1 MNTFPLFFKLETR
14 KVLIVGG
21 GDVALRKADLLSRAG
36 ACITVLAP
44 SIDHDIEALLSD
56 SKHQLIYENYNKSY
70 MSGARIIIA
79 ATDEET
85 LNHQI
90 HADATER
97 NIPVNVVDT
106 PHLCDFIFPAIV
118 DRNPI
123 VIGISSN
130 GKAPVLARLLRA
142 RLETL
147 IPQGYGKLA
156 KLAGEFRSEVKA
168 KIPTLTGRRQ
178 FWERAFE
185 GKVSELMFAGNED
198 QASALLKSDL
208 DTTAA
213 AIGNSSTASETA
225 PVTSVAKA
233 MLNNDASQANATEQH
248 LSTQSEQSA
257 QSAQTEMG
265 EVYIVGAGPGDPELL
280 TFKALRLMQ
289 QADIVYYDAL
299 VSPQV
304 LDLCRR
310 DADKVYVGKKRSNHA
325 VAQLGINELLVN
337 SAKTGR
343 RVVRLKGGDPFIF
356 GRGGEEIESLRAHGV
371 PYQVVPGI
379 TAANAAASY
388 AGIPLTHRDHS
399 QSVRFVT
406 GFLKAGAPNS
416 NFKSF
421 LNTDETL
428 VFYMGLH
435 SLPRL
440 TEGLIDAGRSAD
452 TPIAI
457 VSNASMPNQQVL
469 TGTLDNIVAQQAE
482 AQLPTPALLIM
493 GDVVSLQDDLAW
505 YNQKKLLDSQH
516 NNQRNGQ
523 HTHDT
528 ARKARNWL
536 RGGVANTDKAHADK
550 NHYNHKQP
558 TDARSTDQQAH
569 ALSMVAN
576 LAAADDDLQELV
588 VS

>member
-1 MNTFPLFFKLETR
+1 MT
-14 KVLIVGG
+14 
-21 GDVALRKADLLSRAG
+21 
-36 ACITVLAP
+36 
-44 SIDHDIEALLSD
+44 
-56 SKHQLIYENYNKSY
+56 
-70 MSGARIIIA
+70 GARVIIA
-79 ATDEET
+79 ATDDET

-90 HADATER
+90 HADATAL

-123 VIGISSN
+123 IIGISSN

-156 KLAGEFRSEVKA
+156 KLAGEFRSEVKR

-185 GKVSELMFAGNED
+185 GQVSQLMFAGNEREATAQLKAD
-198 QASALLKSDL
+198 LDSTVAALEDSANHSVDPDAHNPSNSPATTTSQHSQSHSTESLSASAPVATDKL
-208 DTTAA
+208 TTTQHNNINQAQAA
-213 AIGNSSTASETA
+213 
-225 PVTSVAKA
+225 V
-233 MLNNDASQANATEQH
+233 
-248 LSTQSEQSA
+248 
-257 QSAQTEMG
+257 G

-310 DADKVYVGKKRSNHA
+310 DADKVFVGKKRSNHA
-325 VAQLGINELLVN
+325 VAQLGINELLIN
-337 SAKTGR
+337 SAKQGR

-356 GRGGEEIESLRAHGV
+356 GRGGEEIESLRAHEV

-406 GFLKAGAPNS
+406 GFLKAGAPNEKFE
-416 NFKSF
+416 N
-421 LNTDETL
+421 LLDTNETV

-435 SLPRL
+435 SLARL
-440 TEGLIDAGRSAD
+440 TTGLINAGRSPE

-469 TGTLDNIVAQQAE
+469 TGTLESIVALQEQN
-482 AQLPTPALLIM
+482 QLPTPALLIM
-493 GDVVSLQDDLAW
+493 GDVVALHDDLAW
-505 YNQKKLLDSQH
+505 YNKH
-516 NNQRNGQ
+516 NKDAG
-523 HTHDT
+523 DT
-528 ARKARNWL
+528 ETNWL
-536 RGGVANTDKAHADK
+536 RAGTAITD
-550 NHYNHKQP
+550 Q
-558 TDARSTDQQAH
+558 DAKKPIDQQAH
-569 ALSMVAN
+569 ALSMIAN
-576 LAAADDDLQELV
+576 LAAQQ
-588 VS
+588 

>member
-1 MNTFPLFFKLETR
+1 MNTFPLFFKLEDR

-36 ACITVLAP
+36 ACITVLSP
-44 SIDHDIEALLSD
+44 SISAEIQALLSD
-56 SKHQLIYENYNKSY
+56 SKHQLIYDNYNKTY
-70 MSGARIIIA
+70 MTGARVIIA
-79 ATDEET
+79 ATDDEI
-85 LNHQI
+85 LNHQV
-90 HADATER
+90 HADASEL

-106 PHLCDFIFPAIV
+106 PPLCDFIFPAIV

-156 KLAGEFRSEVKA
+156 KLAGDFRTEVKS

-185 GKVSELMFAGNED
+185 GKVSELMFAGNES
-198 QASALLKSDL
+198 QAAAQLQADL
-208 DTTAA
+208 DETAA
-213 AIGNSSTASETA
+213 KIELDK
-225 PVTSVAKA
+225 TSRA
-233 MLNNDASQANATEQH
+233 D
-248 LSTQSEQSA
+248 TQPL
-257 QSAQTEMG
+257 QTESSSVSITATIDQPQHPAAAPEQTPVG

-310 DADKVYVGKKRSNHA
+310 DADKVFVGKKRSNHA

-337 SAKTGR
+337 SAKEGR

-406 GFLKAGAPNS
+406 GFLKAGTPNS

-421 LNTDETL
+421 LNTDETV

-435 SLPRL
+435 SLARL
-440 TEGLIDAGRSAD
+440 TEGLIEAGRSSD

-457 VSNASMPNQQVL
+457 ISNASMPNQQVL
-469 TGTLDNIVAQQAE
+469 TGTLETIVAQQVE

-493 GDVVSLQDDLAW
+493 GDVVALHHDLAW
-505 YNQKKLLDSQH
+505 YNLQNQQHSQ
-516 NNQRNGQ
+516 NVSN
-523 HTHDT
+523 TDD
-528 ARKARNWL
+528 NWL
-536 RGGVANTDKAHADK
+536 RGGTAATPKEGHADT
-550 NHYNHKQP
+550 N
-558 TDARSTDQQAH
+558 QQAH

-576 LAAADDDLQELV
+576 LAAADNGWEQLV
-588 VS
+588 ID

>member
-1 MNTFPLFFKLETR
+1 MNTFPLFFKLEGR

-21 GDVALRKADLLSRAG
+21 GEVALRKADLLSRAG
-36 ACITVLAP
+36 ACITILAP
-44 SIDHDIEALLSD
+44 DISHEIRELLSD
-56 SKHQLIYENYNKSY
+56 NKHELIEKNYHKSY
-70 MSGARIIIA
+70 MSGARVIIA
-79 ATDEET
+79 ATDDEA
-85 LNHQI
+85 LNHEI
-90 HADATER
+90 YADATEL

-106 PHLCDFIFPAIV
+106 PPLCDFIFPAII

-156 KLAGEFRSEVKA
+156 KLAGDFRSEVKS

-185 GKVSELMFAGNED
+185 GQVSQLMFAGNETEAAAQL
-198 QASALLKSDL
+198 QADL
-208 DTTAA
+208 DSTAA
-213 AIGNSSTASETA
+213 AIHDKAHAAENTTPTLSDESEKKSP
-225 PVTSVAKA
+225 PV
-233 MLNNDASQANATEQH
+233 
-248 LSTQSEQSA
+248 
-257 QSAQTEMG
+257 G

-310 DADKVYVGKKRSNHA
+310 DADKVFVGKKRSNHT

-337 SAKTGR
+337 SAKEGR

-406 GFLKAGAPNS
+406 GFLKAGTPNN
-416 NFKSF
+416 NFKNF
-421 LNTDETL
+421 LNTDETV

-435 SLPRL
+435 SLARL
-440 TEGLIDAGRSAD
+440 TEGLVDAGRSAD

-469 TGTLDNIVAQQAE
+469 TGTLASIVSQQE
-482 AQLPTPALLIM
+482 TAQLPTPALLIM
-493 GDVVSLQDDLAW
+493 GDVVSLHHDLAW
-505 YNQKKLLDSQH
+505 YNLQNQQH
-516 NNQRNGQ
+516 NQSS
-523 HTHDT
+523 DDI
-528 ARKARNWL
+528 AKNWL
-536 RGGVANTDKAHADK
+536 REGSRGEAV
-550 NHYNHKQP
+550 KQ
-558 TDARSTDQQAH
+558 SIDQQAH
-569 ALSMVAN
+569 ALSMIAN
-576 LAAADDDLQELV
+576 LATNSGDDLEHLIID
-588 VS
+588 

>member
-1 MNTFPLFFKLETR
+1 MNTFPLFFKLDNR

-36 ACITVLAP
+36 AAITIVAP
-44 SIDHDIEALLSD
+44 DICEELQALLQDDKHELIYEHYNKKYMAGARVIIAGTDIEAL
-56 SKHQLIYENYNKSY
+56 
-70 MSGARIIIA
+70 
-79 ATDEET
+79 
-85 LNHQI
+85 NHQV
-90 HADATER
+90 HADATEL

-106 PHLCDFIFPAIV
+106 PPLCDFIFPAIV

-156 KLAGEFRSEVKA
+156 KLAGDFRAEVKT

-185 GKVSELMFAGNED
+185 GQVSELMFAGNETEAAAQL
-198 QASALLKSDL
+198 QADL

-213 AIGNSSTASETA
+213 QIVKNNAAVINENSDISDQTASITA
-225 PVTSVAKA
+225 PVLGDSLLENSKEDVKP
-233 MLNNDASQANATEQH
+233 
-248 LSTQSEQSA
+248 TQPV
-257 QSAQTEMG
+257 G

-310 DADKVYVGKKRSNHA
+310 DADKVFVGKKRSNHA

-337 SAKTGR
+337 EAKKGR

-356 GRGGEEIESLRAHGV
+356 GRGGEEIESLRAHNI

-406 GFLKAGAPNS
+406 GFLKAGAPNN

-421 LNTDETL
+421 LNTDETV

-435 SLPRL
+435 SLARL
-440 TEGLIDAGRSAD
+440 TEGLIEAGRSSE

-469 TGTLDNIVAQQAE
+469 TGTLATIAE
-482 AQLPTPALLIM
+482 LQEKEQLLTPALLIM
-493 GDVVSLQDDLAW
+493 GDVVALHDDLAW
-505 YNQKKLLDSQH
+505 YNLH
-516 NNQRNGQ
+516 NKSVN
-523 HTHDT
+523 DT
-528 ARKARNWL
+528 ADNWL
-536 RGGVANTDKAHADK
+536 RGGTA
-550 NHYNHKQP
+550 
-558 TDARSTDQQAH
+558 STPRDQLTENSSSQQAH
-569 ALSMVAN
+569 ALSMIAN
-576 LAAADDDLQELV
+576 LAERQCDGDSLEQLV
-588 VS
+588 IG

>member
-1 MNTFPLFFKLETR
+1 MNTFPLFFKLEGR

-36 ACITVLAP
+36 ACITILAP
-44 SIDHDIEALLSD
+44 TIMAEIQALLSD
-56 SKHQLIYENYNKSY
+56 SKHQLIYENYHKTY
-70 MSGARIIIA
+70 MTGARVIIA
-79 ATDEET
+79 ATDDET

-90 HADATER
+90 HADATEI

-106 PHLCDFIFPAIV
+106 PPLCDFIFPAIV

-156 KLAGEFRSEVKA
+156 KLAGDFRTEVKS

-185 GKVSELMFAGNED
+185 GQVSGLMFAGNET
-198 QASALLKSDL
+198 QAAAQLKADL
-208 DTTAA
+208 DETAA
-213 AIGNSSTASETA
+213 KIDRTSNADTQIPQTAISVTDSKDQSQQHPEHSAAS
-225 PVTSVAKA
+225 
-233 MLNNDASQANATEQH
+233 
-248 LSTQSEQSA
+248 SEQ
-257 QSAQTEMG
+257 TPIG

-310 DADKVYVGKKRSNHA
+310 DADKVFVGKKRSNHA

-337 SAKTGR
+337 SAKEGR

-421 LNTDETL
+421 LNTDETV

-435 SLPRL
+435 SLARL
-440 TEGLIDAGRSAD
+440 TEGLIEAGRNAD

-457 VSNASMPNQQVL
+457 ISNASMPNQQVL
-469 TGTLDNIVAQQAE
+469 TGTLATIVAQQE
-482 AQLPTPALLIM
+482 QAQLPTPALLIM
-493 GDVVSLQDDLAW
+493 GDVVALHHDLAW
-505 YNQKKLLDSQH
+505 YNLQNQQH
-516 NNQRNGQ
+516 NQNVS
-523 HTHDT
+523 DT
-528 ARKARNWL
+528 ANNWL
-536 RGGVANTDKAHADK
+536 RGGTAATPKETSL
-550 NHYNHKQP
+550 Q
-558 TDARSTDQQAH
+558 QQAH

-576 LAAADDDLQELV
+576 LATQQEDGLEKLV
-588 VS
+588 ID

>member
-1 MNTFPLFFKLETR
+1 MADIMNTFPLFFKLDNR

-36 ACITVLAP
+36 ASITVVAP
-44 SIDHDIEALLSD
+44 DICEELQALLD
-56 SKHQLIYENYNKSY
+56 NYKHELIYENYNKSY
-70 MSGARIIIA
+70 MKGARIIIA
-79 ATDEET
+79 GTDNEA
-85 LNHQI
+85 LNHQV
-90 HADATER
+90 HADATAL

-106 PHLCDFIFPAIV
+106 PPLCDFIFPAIV

-156 KLAGEFRSEVKA
+156 KLAGEFRGEVKA

-185 GKVSELMFAGNED
+185 GQVSELMFAGNET
-198 QASALLKSDL
+198 QAAEQLQKDL
-208 DTTAA
+208 DNTAA
-213 AIGNSSTASETA
+213 QIANNTADKDAPTSSYSDTQEKNTASTTA
-225 PVTSVAKA
+225 PVLADESNTDHTADKSV
-233 MLNNDASQANATEQH
+233 TPV
-248 LSTQSEQSA
+248 
-257 QSAQTEMG
+257 G

-289 QADIVYYDAL
+289 QADIVFYDAL

-310 DADKVYVGKKRSNHA
+310 DADKVFVGKKRSNHA

-337 SAKTGR
+337 EAQKGR

-356 GRGGEEIESLRAHGV
+356 GRGGEEIESLRAHNI

-406 GFLKAGAPNS
+406 GFLKAGAPNN
-416 NFKSF
+416 NFSSF
-421 LNTDETL
+421 LNTDETV

-435 SLPRL
+435 SLARL
-440 TEGLIDAGRSAD
+440 TEGLIEAGRSSE

-469 TGTLDNIVAQQAE
+469 TGTLATITELQEQN
-482 AQLPTPALLIM
+482 QLPTPALLIM
-493 GDVVSLQDDLAW
+493 GDVVALHDDLAW
-505 YNQKKLLDSQH
+505 YNLH
-516 NNQRNGQ
+516 NKSLS
-523 HTHDT
+523 DT
-528 ARKARNWL
+528 ADNWL
-536 RGGVANTDKAHADK
+536 RGGTA
-550 NHYNHKQP
+550 
-558 TDARSTDQQAH
+558 STPKDQLTENPSSQQAH
-569 ALSMVAN
+569 ALSMIAT
-576 LAAADDDLQELV
+576 LAELQSDGDSLEQLIIG
-588 VS
+588 

>member
-1 MNTFPLFFKLETR
+1 MNTFPLFFKLEGR

-36 ACITVLAP
+36 ACIMILAP
-44 SIDHDIEALLSD
+44 SICAELQALLTNDSSD
-56 SKHQLIYENYNKSY
+56 NKHELIYENYNKTY
-70 MSGARIIIA
+70 MTGSRVIIA
-79 ATDEET
+79 ATDDEA

-90 HADATER
+90 HADATEL

-156 KLAGEFRSEVKA
+156 KLAGEFRHEVKA

-185 GKVSELMFAGNED
+185 GQVSELMFAGNET
-198 QASALLKSDL
+198 QAAAQLQADL
-208 DTTAA
+208 NHTAA
-213 AIGNSSTASETA
+213 QISKSAE
-225 PVTSVAKA
+225 
-233 MLNNDASQANATEQH
+233 
-248 LSTQSEQSA
+248 LSNVQTLSLQEKNEVIQSEKQPV
-257 QSAQTEMG
+257 G

-289 QADIVYYDAL
+289 QADIVFYDAL

-310 DADKVYVGKKRSNHA
+310 DADKVFVGKKRSNHA

-337 SAKTGR
+337 AAKEGR

-356 GRGGEEIESLRAHGV
+356 GRGGEEIESLRTHHI

-406 GFLKAGAPNS
+406 GFLKAGAPNG
-416 NFKSF
+416 NFKNF
-421 LNTDETL
+421 LNTDETV

-435 SLPRL
+435 SLARL
-440 TEGLIDAGRSAD
+440 TEGLIDAGRAAD

-457 VSNASMPNQQVL
+457 VSNASMTNQQVL
-469 TGTLDNIVAQQAE
+469 TGTIGTIVALQEQ

-493 GDVVSLQDDLAW
+493 GDVVALHHDLAW
-505 YNQKKLLDSQH
+505 YNVNHQQH
-516 NNQRNGQ
+516 NQNVS
-523 HTHDT
+523 DT
-528 ARKARNWL
+528 DENWL
-536 RGGVANTDKAHADK
+536 RGGSAATPKEDNLS
-550 NHYNHKQP
+550 
-558 TDARSTDQQAH
+558 RQQAH

-576 LAAADDDLQELV
+576 VAELKAADSFEQLV
-588 VS
+588 IG

>member
-1 MNTFPLFFKLETR
+1 MNTFPLFFKLEGR

-21 GDVALRKADLLSRAG
+21 GEVALRKADLLSRAG
-36 ACITVLAP
+36 ACITILAP
-44 SIDHDIEALLSD
+44 DISHEIQALLTD
-56 SKHQLIYENYNKSY
+56 DKHEFIYENYNKRY
-70 MSGARIIIA
+70 MSGARVIIA
-79 ATDEET
+79 ATDDET
-85 LNHQI
+85 LNHEI
-90 HADATER
+90 HADATEL

-106 PHLCDFIFPAIV
+106 PPLCDFIFPAII

-156 KLAGEFRSEVKA
+156 KLAGDFRSEVKS

-185 GKVSELMFAGNED
+185 GQVSQLMFAGNETEAAAQL
-198 QASALLKSDL
+198 QADL
-208 DTTAA
+208 DNTAA
-213 AIGNSSTASETA
+213 AIHDKAHPNAAGNTTPTLSDDSDKKAT
-225 PVTSVAKA
+225 PV
-233 MLNNDASQANATEQH
+233 
-248 LSTQSEQSA
+248 
-257 QSAQTEMG
+257 G

-310 DADKVYVGKKRSNHA
+310 DADKVFVGKKRSNHT

-337 SAKTGR
+337 SAKEGR

-416 NFKSF
+416 NFKNF
-421 LNTDETL
+421 LNTDETV

-435 SLPRL
+435 SLARL
-440 TEGLIDAGRSAD
+440 TEGLVDAGRSAD

-469 TGTLDNIVAQQAE
+469 TGTLATIVAKQEDAE
-482 AQLPTPALLIM
+482 LPTPALLIM
-493 GDVVSLQDDLAW
+493 GDVVSLHHDLAW
-505 YNQKKLLDSQH
+505 YNQQNQ
-516 NNQRNGQ
+516 NNAPS
-523 HTHDT
+523 DE
-528 ARKARNWL
+528 NWL
-536 RGGVANTDKAHADK
+536 REGTTGEAN
-550 NHYNHKQP
+550 KQP
-558 TDARSTDQQAH
+558 IDQQAH

-576 LAAADDDLQELV
+576 LAMQQEDGPEQLIID
-588 VS
+588 

>member
-1 MNTFPLFFKLETR
+1 MNTFPLFFKLEDR

-21 GDVALRKADLLSRAG
+21 GEVALRKADLLSRAG
-36 ACITVLAP
+36 ACITILAP
-44 SIDHDIEALLSD
+44 DISHELQALLTD
-56 SKHQLIYENYNKSY
+56 SKHEFIYENYNKTY
-70 MSGARIIIA
+70 MSGARVIIA
-79 ATDEET
+79 ATDDET

-90 HADATER
+90 HADATEL

-106 PHLCDFIFPAIV
+106 PHLCDFIFPAII

-185 GKVSELMFAGNED
+185 GQVSQLMFAGNETEATAQL
-198 QASALLKSDL
+198 QADL
-208 DTTAA
+208 DSTAA
-213 AIGNSSTASETA
+213 AISKKSDDVNAVKESDMITATLSDESEKSLPA
-225 PVTSVAKA
+225 V
-233 MLNNDASQANATEQH
+233 
-248 LSTQSEQSA
+248 
-257 QSAQTEMG
+257 G

-289 QADIVYYDAL
+289 QADVVFYDAL

-310 DADKVYVGKKRSNHA
+310 DADKVFVGKKRSNHT

-337 SAKTGR
+337 HAKQGR

-356 GRGGEEIESLRAHGV
+356 GRGGEEIESLRAHNV

-416 NFKSF
+416 NFENF
-421 LNTDETL
+421 LNTDETV

-435 SLPRL
+435 SLARL
-440 TEGLIDAGRSAD
+440 TEGLVDAGRSSK

-469 TGTLDNIVAQQAE
+469 TGTLATIVAKQEQ

-493 GDVVSLQDDLAW
+493 GDVVSLHHDLAW
-505 YNQKKLLDSQH
+505 YNLQNQQHSQ
-516 NNQRNGQ
+516 NS
-523 HTHDT
+523 DDI
-528 ARKARNWL
+528 AKNWL
-536 RGGVANTDKAHADK
+536 REGSRGEAV
-550 NHYNHKQP
+550 KQP
-558 TDARSTDQQAH
+558 IDQQAH

-576 LAAADDDLQELV
+576 LATQQGDGLEQLIVD
-588 VS
+588 

>member
-1 MNTFPLFFKLETR
+1 MNTFPLFFKLENR

-36 ACITVLAP
+36 AAITILAP
-44 SIDHDIEALLSD
+44 DISTEIQALLSD
-56 SKHQLIYENYNKSY
+56 DKHELIYKNYNKSY
-70 MSGARIIIA
+70 MTGARVIIA
-79 ATDEET
+79 ATDDET

-90 HADATER
+90 HADATAL

-123 VIGISSN
+123 IIGISSN

-156 KLAGEFRSEVKA
+156 KLAGEFRSEVKR

-185 GKVSELMFAGNED
+185 GQVSQLMFAGNEREATA
-198 QASALLKSDL
+198 QLKADL
-208 DTTAA
+208 DSTVAALEDSANHSADPDAHNPSNSPATTT
-213 AIGNSSTASETA
+213 SQHSQSHSTGSLSATA
-225 PVTSVAKA
+225 PV
-233 MLNNDASQANATEQH
+233 ATDE
-248 LSTQSEQSA
+248 LMATQSKPA
-257 QSAQTEMG
+257 RAAVG

-310 DADKVYVGKKRSNHA
+310 DADKVFVGKKRSNHA
-325 VAQLGINELLVN
+325 VAQLGINELLIN
-337 SAKTGR
+337 SAKQGR

-356 GRGGEEIESLRAHGV
+356 GRGGEEIESLRAHEV

-406 GFLKAGAPNS
+406 GFLKAGAPNEKFE
-416 NFKSF
+416 N
-421 LNTDETL
+421 LLDTNETV

-435 SLPRL
+435 SLARL
-440 TEGLIDAGRSAD
+440 TTGLINAGRSPE

-457 VSNASMPNQQVL
+457 ISNASMPNQQVL
-469 TGTLDNIVAQQAE
+469 TGTLESIVALQEQN
-482 AQLPTPALLIM
+482 QLPTPALLIM
-493 GDVVSLQDDLAW
+493 GDVVAMHDDLAW
-505 YNQKKLLDSQH
+505 YNKH
-516 NNQRNGQ
+516 NKDAG
-523 HTHDT
+523 DT
-528 ARKARNWL
+528 ETNWL
-536 RGGVANTDKAHADK
+536 RAGTAITD
-550 NHYNHKQP
+550 Q
-558 TDARSTDQQAH
+558 DAKKPIDQQAH
-569 ALSMVAN
+569 ALSMIAN
-576 LAAADDDLQELV
+576 LAAQQEEGLEQLV
-588 VS
+588 IG

>member
-1 MNTFPLFFKLETR
+1 MNTFPLFFKLEDR

-21 GDVALRKADLLSRAG
+21 GEVALRKADLLSRAG
-36 ACITVLAP
+36 ACITILAP
-44 SIDHDIEALLSD
+44 NISHELQALLTD
-56 SKHQLIYENYNKSY
+56 DKHQFIYENYNKAY
-70 MSGARIIIA
+70 MSGARVIIA
-79 ATDEET
+79 ATDDET

-90 HADATER
+90 HADATEL

-106 PHLCDFIFPAIV
+106 PHLCDFIFPAII

-185 GKVSELMFAGNED
+185 GQVSQLMFAGNETEAIA
-198 QASALLKSDL
+198 QLKADL
-208 DTTAA
+208 DSTAA
-213 AIGNSSTASETA
+213 AISKKSDDTDSVKESDAIKPATSDESEKSLPA
-225 PVTSVAKA
+225 V
-233 MLNNDASQANATEQH
+233 
-248 LSTQSEQSA
+248 
-257 QSAQTEMG
+257 G

-289 QADIVYYDAL
+289 QADVVFYDAL

-310 DADKVYVGKKRSNHA
+310 DADKVFVGKKRSNHT

-337 SAKTGR
+337 HAKQGR

-356 GRGGEEIESLRAHGV
+356 GRGGEEIESLRAQNV

-421 LNTDETL
+421 LNTDETV

-435 SLPRL
+435 SLARL
-440 TEGLIDAGRSAD
+440 TEGLVDAGRSSE

-469 TGTLDNIVAQQAE
+469 TGTLATIVAKQEQ

-493 GDVVSLQDDLAW
+493 GDVVSLHHDLAW
-505 YNQKKLLDSQH
+505 YNLQNQQHSQ
-516 NNQRNGQ
+516 NS
-523 HTHDT
+523 DDI
-528 ARKARNWL
+528 AKNWL
-536 RGGVANTDKAHADK
+536 REGSRGEAV
-550 NHYNHKQP
+550 KQP
-558 TDARSTDQQAH
+558 IDQQAH
-569 ALSMVAN
+569 ALAMVAN
-576 LAAADDDLQELV
+576 LATQQGDGLEQLIID
-588 VS
+588 

>member
-1 MNTFPLFFKLETR
+1 MNTFPLFFKLENR

-36 ACITVLAP
+36 AAITILAP
-44 SIDHDIEALLSD
+44 DISTEIQALLSD
-56 SKHQLIYENYNKSY
+56 DKHELIYKNYNKSY
-70 MSGARIIIA
+70 MTGARVIIA
-79 ATDEET
+79 ATDDET

-90 HADATER
+90 HADATAL

-123 VIGISSN
+123 IIGISSN

-156 KLAGEFRSEVKA
+156 KLAGEFRSEVKR

-185 GKVSELMFAGNED
+185 GQVSQLMFAGNEREATAQLKAD
-198 QASALLKSDL
+198 LESTVAALEDSANHSPA
-208 DTTAA
+208 TTT
-213 AIGNSSTASETA
+213 SQHSQSHSTESLSANA
-225 PVTSVAKA
+225 PVATDK
-233 MLNNDASQANATEQH
+233 LTTTQHNNINQAQA
-248 LSTQSEQSA
+248 A
-257 QSAQTEMG
+257 VG

-310 DADKVYVGKKRSNHA
+310 DADKVFVGKKRSNHA
-325 VAQLGINELLVN
+325 VAQLGINELLIN
-337 SAKTGR
+337 SAKQGR

-356 GRGGEEIESLRAHGV
+356 GRGGEEIESLRAHEV

-406 GFLKAGAPNS
+406 GFLKAGAPNEKFE
-416 NFKSF
+416 N
-421 LNTDETL
+421 LLDTNETV

-435 SLPRL
+435 SLARL
-440 TEGLIDAGRSAD
+440 TTGLINAGRSPE

-469 TGTLDNIVAQQAE
+469 TGTLESIVALQEQN
-482 AQLPTPALLIM
+482 QLPTPALLIM
-493 GDVVSLQDDLAW
+493 GDVVALHDDLAW
-505 YNQKKLLDSQH
+505 YNKH
-516 NNQRNGQ
+516 NK
-523 HTHDT
+523 DT
-528 ARKARNWL
+528 GDTETNWL
-536 RGGVANTDKAHADK
+536 RAGTAITD
-550 NHYNHKQP
+550 Q
-558 TDARSTDQQAH
+558 DAKKPIDQQAH
-569 ALSMVAN
+569 ALSMIAN
-576 LAAADDDLQELV
+576 LAAQQ
-588 VS
+588 

>member
-1 MNTFPLFFKLETR
+1 MNTFPLFFKLEDR

-36 ACITVLAP
+36 AAITILAP
-44 SIDHDIEALLSD
+44 SISTEIQTLLSHTKYKA
-56 SKHQLIYENYNKSY
+56 KHELIYENYNKAY
-70 MSGARIIIA
+70 MTGARVIIA
-79 ATDEET
+79 ATDDET

-90 HADATER
+90 HADASEL

-156 KLAGEFRSEVKA
+156 KLAGDFRTEVKT

-185 GKVSELMFAGNED
+185 GEVSQLMFAGNENEAAAQL
-198 QASALLKSDL
+198 QADL
-208 DTTAA
+208 DKTAA
-213 AIGNSSTASETA
+213 VIASSGKNALDNAFLESQ
-225 PVTSVAKA
+225 SVK
-233 MLNNDASQANATEQH
+233 NV
-248 LSTQSEQSA
+248 
-257 QSAQTEMG
+257 MG

-310 DADKVYVGKKRSNHA
+310 DADKVFVGKKRSNHA

-337 SAKTGR
+337 SAKEGR

-421 LNTDETL
+421 LNTDETV

-440 TEGLIDAGRSAD
+440 TEGLTEAGRSSD

-469 TGTLDNIVAQQAE
+469 TGTLADIVELQEQ

-493 GDVVSLQDDLAW
+493 GDVVSLHHDLAW
-505 YNQKKLLDSQH
+505 YNLQNQQ
-516 NNQRNGQ
+516 NNQ
-523 HTHDT
+523 DT
-528 ARKARNWL
+528 DGNWL
-536 RGGVANTDKAHADK
+536 REGSATMDKDS
-550 NHYNHKQP
+550 KQP
-558 TDARSTDQQAH
+558 IDQQAH

-576 LAAADDDLQELV
+576 LATADDVEQLV
-588 VS
+588 IG

>member
-1 MNTFPLFFKLETR
+1 MNTFPLFFKLEHQ

-36 ACITVLAP
+36 AAMTILAP
-44 SIDHDIEALLSD
+44 RICAELQALLSD
-56 SKHQLIYENYNKSY
+56 GNICNDNSRNDSTDNKHQLIFENYDKSY
-70 MSGARIIIA
+70 LTGSRVIIA
-79 ATDEET
+79 ATDDET

-90 HADATER
+90 HADATEL

-118 DRNPI
+118 DRSPI
-123 VIGISSN
+123 VIGVSSN
-130 GKAPVLARLLRA
+130 GQAPVLARLLRA

-156 KLAGEFRSEVKA
+156 KLAGDFRHEVKA

-185 GKVSELMFAGNED
+185 GQVSELMFAGNET
-198 QASALLKSDL
+198 QAATQLQADL
-208 DTTAA
+208 DATAA
-213 AIGNSSTASETA
+213 QIYKHDTLSDEQPVSLLENHTHEAIQSETQ
-225 PVTSVAKA
+225 PV
-233 MLNNDASQANATEQH
+233 
-248 LSTQSEQSA
+248 
-257 QSAQTEMG
+257 G

-289 QADIVYYDAL
+289 QADIVFYDAL

-337 SAKTGR
+337 EAKKGR

-356 GRGGEEIESLRAHGV
+356 GRGGEEIESLRAHNI

-406 GFLKAGAPNS
+406 GFLKAGAPNN

-421 LNTDETL
+421 LNTDETV

-435 SLPRL
+435 SLARL
-440 TEGLIDAGRSAD
+440 TEGLIEAGRASN

-469 TGTLDNIVAQQAE
+469 TGTLATITELQE
-482 AQLPTPALLIM
+482 KEHLPTPALLIM
-493 GDVVSLQDDLAW
+493 GDVVALHHDLAW
-505 YNQKKLLDSQH
+505 YNQQA
-516 NNQRNGQ
+516 QEMP
-523 HTHDT
+523 DT
-528 ARKARNWL
+528 SENWL
-536 RGGVANTDKAHADK
+536 RGGTAATPKDN
-550 NHYNHKQP
+550 
-558 TDARSTDQQAH
+558 RIGQQAH

-576 LAAADDDLQELV
+576 LSDSVGQEYGLEQLV
-588 VS
+588 IS

>member
-1 MNTFPLFFKLETR
+1 MADIMNTFPLFFKLDNR

-36 ACITVLAP
+36 ASITVVAP
-44 SIDHDIEALLSD
+44 DICVELQALLD
-56 SKHQLIYENYNKSY
+56 NDKHELIYENYNKSY
-70 MSGARIIIA
+70 MAGARIIIA
-79 ATDEET
+79 GTDDEA
-85 LNHQI
+85 LNHQV
-90 HADATER
+90 HADAIEL

-106 PHLCDFIFPAIV
+106 PPLCDFIFPAIV

-156 KLAGEFRSEVKA
+156 KLAGEFRGEVKA

-185 GKVSELMFAGNED
+185 GQVSELMFAGNETQAAEQLQKD
-198 QASALLKSDL
+198 LDNTAAQIANNITHKDALTHQHSNAQEASA
-208 DTTAA
+208 
-213 AIGNSSTASETA
+213 TASVLADDAIINNTIDHNSISQTVT
-225 PVTSVAKA
+225 PV
-233 MLNNDASQANATEQH
+233 
-248 LSTQSEQSA
+248 
-257 QSAQTEMG
+257 G

-289 QADIVYYDAL
+289 QADIVFYDAL

-310 DADKVYVGKKRSNHA
+310 DADKVFVGKKRSNHA

-337 SAKTGR
+337 AAKEGR

-356 GRGGEEIESLRAHGV
+356 GRGGEEIESLRAHDI

-406 GFLKAGAPNS
+406 GFLKAGAPNN
-416 NFKSF
+416 NFSSF
-421 LNTDETL
+421 LNTDETV

-435 SLPRL
+435 SLARL
-440 TEGLIDAGRSAD
+440 TEGLVEAGRSSD

-469 TGTLDNIVAQQAE
+469 TGTLATITKLQEQN
-482 AQLPTPALLIM
+482 QLPTPALLIM
-493 GDVVSLQDDLAW
+493 GDVVALHNDLAW
-505 YNQKKLLDSQH
+505 YNLH
-516 NNQRNGQ
+516 NKAVNN
-523 HTHDT
+523 T
-528 ARKARNWL
+528 ADNWL
-536 RGGVANTDKAHADK
+536 RGGTA
-550 NHYNHKQP
+550 
-558 TDARSTDQQAH
+558 STPKDQLIENPSSQQAH
-569 ALSMVAN
+569 ALSMIAN
-576 LAAADDDLQELV
+576 LAEQQSDSLEQLV
-588 VS
+588 IS

>member
-1 MNTFPLFFKLETR
+1 MNTFPLFFKLEDR

-36 ACITVLAP
+36 TCITVLAP
-44 SIDHDIEALLSD
+44 SISTEIQTLLSD
-56 SKHQLIYENYNKSY
+56 SKHELIYENYNKAY
-70 MSGARIIIA
+70 MTGARVIIA
-79 ATDEET
+79 ATDDET

-90 HADATER
+90 HADASEL

-118 DRNPI
+118 ERNPI

-156 KLAGEFRSEVKA
+156 KLAGEFRGEVKA

-178 FWERAFE
+178 FWEKAFE
-185 GKVSELMFAGNED
+185 GQVSQLMFAGNED
-198 QASALLKSDL
+198 EAAAQLQADL
-208 DTTAA
+208 DNTAA
-213 AIGNSSTASETA
+213 AISEKNVADDIST
-225 PVTSVAKA
+225 TSQT
-233 MLNNDASQANATEQH
+233 MQNAI
-248 LSTQSEQSA
+248 
-257 QSAQTEMG
+257 G

-310 DADKVYVGKKRSNHA
+310 DADKVFVGKKRSNHA

-337 SAKTGR
+337 SAKEGR

-421 LNTDETL
+421 LNTDETV

-440 TEGLIDAGRSAD
+440 TTGLIDAGRSSD

-469 TGTLDNIVAQQAE
+469 TGTLADIVELQEQN
-482 AQLPTPALLIM
+482 QLPTPALLIM
-493 GDVVSLQDDLAW
+493 GDVVALHHDLAW
-505 YNQKKLLDSQH
+505 YNLQNQQH
-516 NNQRNGQ
+516 NQNVS
-523 HTHDT
+523 DT
-528 ARKARNWL
+528 DDNWL
-536 RGGVANTDKAHADK
+536 RGGTAATPNREIT
-550 NHYNHKQP
+550 
-558 TDARSTDQQAH
+558 SQQAH

-576 LAAADDDLQELV
+576 LATADDGLEQLV
-588 VS
+588 IG

>member
-1 MNTFPLFFKLETR
+1 MNTFPLFFKLDNR

-36 ACITVLAP
+36 AAITIVAP
-44 SIDHDIEALLSD
+44 DICKELQALLHDDKHTLIFDNYHKKYMTGARVIIAGTDIEAL
-56 SKHQLIYENYNKSY
+56 
-70 MSGARIIIA
+70 
-79 ATDEET
+79 
-85 LNHQI
+85 NHQV
-90 HADATER
+90 HADATEL

-156 KLAGEFRSEVKA
+156 KLAGEFRSEVKS

-185 GKVSELMFAGNED
+185 GQVSQLIFAGNER
-198 QASALLKSDL
+198 QATAQLQADL
-208 DTTAA
+208 DSTVAALKNSVNHTIDPNAYSPATTT
-213 AIGNSSTASETA
+213 SQHSQSHSTESLSATA
-225 PVTSVAKA
+225 PV
-233 MLNNDASQANATEQH
+233 ATDE
-248 LSTQSEQSA
+248 LTVTQSKPA
-257 QSAQTEMG
+257 RAAVG

-289 QADIVYYDAL
+289 QADIVFYDAL

-310 DADKVYVGKKRSNHA
+310 DADKVFVGKKRSNHA

-337 SAKTGR
+337 SAKEGR

-356 GRGGEEIESLRAHGV
+356 GRGGEEIESLRAHDI

-406 GFLKAGAPNS
+406 GFLKAGAPNEKFE
-416 NFKSF
+416 N
-421 LNTDETL
+421 LLDTNETV

-435 SLPRL
+435 SLARL
-440 TEGLIDAGRSAD
+440 TTGLINAGRSSE

-469 TGTLDNIVAQQAE
+469 TGTLESIVKLQKQN
-482 AQLPTPALLIM
+482 QLPTPALLIM
-493 GDVVSLQDDLAW
+493 GDVVALHDDLAW
-505 YNQKKLLDSQH
+505 YNKH
-516 NNQRNGQ
+516 NK
-523 HTHDT
+523 DT
-528 ARKARNWL
+528 SDTEANWL
-536 RGGVANTDKAHADK
+536 RAGTAVTD
-550 NHYNHKQP
+550 Q
-558 TDARSTDQQAH
+558 DAKKPIDQQAH

-576 LAAADDDLQELV
+576 LAAQQKEDLEQLV
-588 VS
+588 IG

>member
-1 MNTFPLFFKLETR
+1 MNTFPLFFKLDNR

-36 ACITVLAP
+36 AAITIVAP
-44 SIDHDIEALLSD
+44 DICEELQALLQD
-56 SKHQLIYENYNKSY
+56 EKHELIYENYNKKY
-70 MSGARIIIA
+70 MQGARVIIA
-79 ATDEET
+79 GTDDEA
-85 LNHQI
+85 LNHQV
-90 HADATER
+90 HADATEL

-106 PHLCDFIFPAIV
+106 PPLCDFIFPAIV

-156 KLAGEFRSEVKA
+156 KLAGDFRAEVKT

-185 GKVSELMFAGNED
+185 GQVSELMFAGNETEAAAQL
-198 QASALLKSDL
+198 QADL

-213 AIGNSSTASETA
+213 QIVKNNAAVINENSDISDQTASITA
-225 PVTSVAKA
+225 PV
-233 MLNNDASQANATEQH
+233 L
-248 LSTQSEQSA
+248 
-257 QSAQTEMG
+257 G

-310 DADKVYVGKKRSNHA
+310 DADKVFVGKKRSNHA

-337 SAKTGR
+337 EAKKGR

-356 GRGGEEIESLRAHGV
+356 GRGGEEIESLRAHNI

-406 GFLKAGAPNS
+406 GFLKAGAPNN

-421 LNTDETL
+421 LNTDETV

-435 SLPRL
+435 SLARL
-440 TEGLIDAGRSAD
+440 TEGLIEAGRSSE

-469 TGTLDNIVAQQAE
+469 TGTLATITKLQEQN
-482 AQLPTPALLIM
+482 QLPTPALLIM
-493 GDVVSLQDDLAW
+493 GEVVALHDDLAW
-505 YNQKKLLDSQH
+505 YNLH
-516 NNQRNGQ
+516 NKQ
-523 HTHDT
+523 HDT
-528 ARKARNWL
+528 ADNWL
-536 RGGVANTDKAHADK
+536 RGGTA
-550 NHYNHKQP
+550 
-558 TDARSTDQQAH
+558 STPKDQLTENSSSQQAH
-569 ALSMVAN
+569 ALSMIAN
-576 LAAADDDLQELV
+576 LAELKEND
-588 VS
+588 SLEQLIIG

>member
-1 MNTFPLFFKLETR
+1 MNTFPLFFKLDNR

-36 ACITVLAP
+36 AAITIVAP
-44 SIDHDIEALLSD
+44 DICEELQALLQDDKHELIYEHYNKKYMQGARVIIAGTDIEAL
-56 SKHQLIYENYNKSY
+56 
-70 MSGARIIIA
+70 
-79 ATDEET
+79 
-85 LNHQI
+85 NHQV
-90 HADATER
+90 HADATEL

-106 PHLCDFIFPAIV
+106 PPLCDFIFPAIV

-156 KLAGEFRSEVKA
+156 KLAGDFRAEVKT

-185 GKVSELMFAGNED
+185 GQVSELMFAGNETEAAAQL
-198 QASALLKSDL
+198 QADL

-213 AIGNSSTASETA
+213 QIVKNNAAVINEDADISDQTASITA
-225 PVTSVAKA
+225 PVLGDSLLENSKEDVKP
-233 MLNNDASQANATEQH
+233 
-248 LSTQSEQSA
+248 TQPV
-257 QSAQTEMG
+257 G

-310 DADKVYVGKKRSNHA
+310 DADKVFVGKKRSNHA

-337 SAKTGR
+337 EAKKGR

-356 GRGGEEIESLRAHGV
+356 GRGGEEIESLRAHNI

-406 GFLKAGAPNS
+406 GFLKAGAPNN

-421 LNTDETL
+421 LNTDETV

-435 SLPRL
+435 SLARL
-440 TEGLIDAGRSAD
+440 TEGLIEAGRSSE

-469 TGTLDNIVAQQAE
+469 TGTLATIAE
-482 AQLPTPALLIM
+482 LQEKEQLPTPALLIM
-493 GDVVSLQDDLAW
+493 GDVVALHDDLAW
-505 YNQKKLLDSQH
+505 YNLH
-516 NNQRNGQ
+516 NKSVN
-523 HTHDT
+523 DT
-528 ARKARNWL
+528 ADNWL
-536 RGGVANTDKAHADK
+536 RGGTA
-550 NHYNHKQP
+550 
-558 TDARSTDQQAH
+558 STPKDQLTENSSSQQAH
-569 ALSMVAN
+569 ALSMIAN
-576 LAAADDDLQELV
+576 LAERQCDGDSLEQLV
-588 VS
+588 IG

>member
-1 MNTFPLFFKLETR
+1 MADIMNTFPLFFKLDNR

-36 ACITVLAP
+36 ANITVVAP
-44 SIDHDIEALLSD
+44 DICAELQALLD
-56 SKHQLIYENYNKSY
+56 NDKHELIYENYNKSY
-70 MSGARIIIA
+70 MKGARIIIA
-79 ATDEET
+79 GTDDEA
-85 LNHQI
+85 LNHQVY
-90 HADATER
+90 ADATAI
-97 NIPVNVVDT
+97 NIPVNDDDT
-106 PHLCDFIFPAIV
+106 PPLSDFIFPAIV

-156 KLAGEFRSEVKA
+156 KLAGEFRGEVKA

-185 GKVSELMFAGNED
+185 GQVSELMFAGNET
-198 QASALLKSDL
+198 QAAEQLQKDL
-208 DTTAA
+208 DNTAA
-213 AIGNSSTASETA
+213 QIANNTANKDAPTHQHANAQEASLTA
-225 PVTSVAKA
+225 PVLADESNTNHTADKLV
-233 MLNNDASQANATEQH
+233 TPV
-248 LSTQSEQSA
+248 
-257 QSAQTEMG
+257 G

-289 QADIVYYDAL
+289 QADIVFYDAL

-310 DADKVYVGKKRSNHA
+310 DADKVFVGKKRSNHA

-337 SAKTGR
+337 EAKKGR

-356 GRGGEEIESLRAHGV
+356 GRGGEEIESLRAHNI

-406 GFLKAGAPNS
+406 GFLKAGAPNN
-416 NFKSF
+416 NFSSF
-421 LNTDETL
+421 LNTDETV

-435 SLPRL
+435 SLARL
-440 TEGLIDAGRSAD
+440 TEGLIEAGRSSN

-469 TGTLDNIVAQQAE
+469 TGTLATITKLQEQN
-482 AQLPTPALLIM
+482 QLPTPALLIM
-493 GDVVSLQDDLAW
+493 GDVVALHDDLAW
-505 YNQKKLLDSQH
+505 YNLHTKQH
-516 NNQRNGQ
+516 DQN
-523 HTHDT
+523 DT
-528 ARKARNWL
+528 ASNWL
-536 RGGVANTDKAHADK
+536 REGTAATPKDDWVATNAT
-550 NHYNHKQP
+550 
-558 TDARSTDQQAH
+558 RQQAH

-576 LAAADDDLQELV
+576 LAEQKESDRLEKLV
-588 VS
+588 I

>member
-1 MNTFPLFFKLETR
+1 MNTFPLFFKLDNR

-21 GDVALRKADLLSRAG
+21 GDVALRKADLLIRAG
-36 ACITVLAP
+36 ARITVVAP
-44 SIDHDIEALLSD
+44 EICDELQALLTHTETID
-56 SKHQLIYENYNKSY
+56 EHPKHELIFAKYDKCY
-70 MSGARIIIA
+70 MAGARIIIA
-79 ATDEET
+79 GTDDES
-85 LNHQI
+85 LNHQV
-90 HADATER
+90 HADATEL

-106 PHLCDFIFPAIV
+106 PPLCDFIFPAIV

-156 KLAGEFRSEVKA
+156 TLAGDFRGQVKS

-185 GKVSELMFAGNED
+185 GKVSQLMFAGNEIEATE
-198 QASALLKSDL
+198 QLQKDL
-208 DTTAA
+208 DETAA
-213 AIGNSSTASETA
+213 KIAHQDASGSQNSEDLIALTSTTVESATTIN
-225 PVTSVAKA
+225 PT
-233 MLNNDASQANATEQH
+233 NNDANH
-248 LSTQSEQSA
+248 PV
-257 QSAQTEMG
+257 G

-289 QADIVYYDAL
+289 QADIVFYDAL
-299 VSPQV
+299 VSSQV

-310 DADKVYVGKKRSNHA
+310 DADRVYVGKKRSNHA
-325 VAQLGINELLVN
+325 VAQLGINELLIN
-337 SAKTGR
+337 EAKKGR

-356 GRGGEEIESLRAHGV
+356 GRGGEEIESLRAHNI

-406 GFLKAGAPNS
+406 GFLKAGAPNEK
-416 NFKSF
+416 FET
-421 LNTDETL
+421 LLDTDETV

-440 TEGLIDAGRSAD
+440 TEGLIEAGRSSD

-457 VSNASMPNQQVL
+457 ISNASMPNQQVL
-469 TGTLDNIVAQQAE
+469 TGTLATIVELQE
-482 AQLPTPALLIM
+482 KNQLPTPALLIM
-493 GDVVSLQDDLAW
+493 GDVVSLHHDLAW
-505 YNQKKLLDSQH
+505 YNLQSQQP
-516 NNQRNGQ
+516 NSTGSS
-523 HTHDT
+523 
-528 ARKARNWL
+528 ANWL
-536 RGGVANTDKAHADK
+536 RGGTASTPKDPLVNANHPA
-550 NHYNHKQP
+550 Q
-558 TDARSTDQQAH
+558 QQAH
-569 ALSMVAN
+569 ALSMIATLDDSKQDS
-576 LAAADDDLQELV
+576 LAQLV
-588 VS
+588 ID

>member
-1 MNTFPLFFKLETR
+1 MNTFPLFFKLEDR

-36 ACITVLAP
+36 ACITILAP
-44 SIDHDIEALLSD
+44 NISTDIQALLSD
-56 SKHQLIYENYNKSY
+56 SKHELVYENYNKSH
-70 MSGARIIIA
+70 MTDARVIIA
-79 ATDEET
+79 ATDDET

-90 HADATER
+90 HADATEL

-156 KLAGEFRSEVKA
+156 KLAGEFRAEVKT

-185 GKVSELMFAGNED
+185 GQVSQLMFAGNEA
-198 QASALLKSDL
+198 QATAQLKADL
-208 DTTAA
+208 ESTAA
-213 AIGNSSTASETA
+213 ALKDNANNTVNLDAYSPATTTSQHADGHSTETLSATA
-225 PVTSVAKA
+225 PITADE
-233 MLNNDASQANATEQH
+233 LTATH
-248 LSTQSEQSA
+248 TKSA
-257 QSAQTEMG
+257 QAAVG

-310 DADKVYVGKKRSNHA
+310 DADKVFVGKKRSNHA

-337 SAKTGR
+337 SAKEGR

-406 GFLKAGAPNS
+406 GFLKAGAPNEKFE
-416 NFKSF
+416 N
-421 LNTDETL
+421 LLDTNETV

-435 SLPRL
+435 SLARL
-440 TEGLIDAGRSAD
+440 TTGLIDAGRSSE

-457 VSNASMPNQQVL
+457 VSNASMANQQVL
-469 TGTLDNIVAQQAE
+469 TGTLANIVELQEQ

-493 GDVVSLQDDLAW
+493 GDVVALHDDLAW
-505 YNQKKLLDSQH
+505 YNRQNQQH
-516 NNQRNGQ
+516 DQN
-523 HTHDT
+523 TDDT
-528 ARKARNWL
+528 EANWL
-536 RGGVANTDKAHADK
+536 REGATKSKDI
-550 NHYNHKQP
+550 KQ
-558 TDARSTDQQAH
+558 STSQQAH

-576 LAAADDDLQELV
+576 LAADADGIEKLEIG
-588 VS
+588 

>member
-1 MNTFPLFFKLETR
+1 MNTFPLFFKLDGR

-21 GDVALRKADLLSRAG
+21 GEVALRKADLLSRAG
-36 ACITVLAP
+36 ACITIVSP
-44 SIDHDIEALLSD
+44 DISHEIQALLAD
-56 SKHQLIYENYNKSY
+56 SKHELIYENYHKTY
-70 MSGARIIIA
+70 MLGARVIIA
-79 ATDEET
+79 ATDDET
-85 LNHQI
+85 LNHEI
-90 HADATER
+90 HSDATAL

-106 PHLCDFIFPAIV
+106 PPLCDFIFPAII

-156 KLAGEFRSEVKA
+156 KLAGDFRSEVKS

-185 GKVSELMFAGNED
+185 GQVSQLMFAGNETEAAAQL
-198 QASALLKSDL
+198 QADL
-208 DTTAA
+208 DSTAA
-213 AIGNSSTASETA
+213 ALHTADNTGTAIEATKAAENTAISSDESEKGLP
-225 PVTSVAKA
+225 PV
-233 MLNNDASQANATEQH
+233 
-248 LSTQSEQSA
+248 
-257 QSAQTEMG
+257 G

-310 DADKVYVGKKRSNHA
+310 DADKVFVGKKRSNHT

-337 SAKTGR
+337 SAKEGR

-406 GFLKAGAPNS
+406 GFLKAGTPNS
-416 NFKSF
+416 NFKNF
-421 LNTDETL
+421 LNTDETV

-435 SLPRL
+435 SLARL
-440 TEGLIDAGRSAD
+440 TEGLMDAGRSAD

-469 TGTLDNIVAQQAE
+469 TGTLASIVSQQEA

-493 GDVVSLQDDLAW
+493 GDVVALHDNLAW
-505 YNQKKLLDSQH
+505 YNLQNQPHDQLTDS
-516 NNQRNGQ
+516 NS
-523 HTHDT
+523 
-528 ARKARNWL
+528 NWL
-536 RGGVANTDKAHADK
+536 RGGNATTPKTAAVG
-550 NHYNHKQP
+550 
-558 TDARSTDQQAH
+558 QQAH
-569 ALSMVAN
+569 ALSMVTSLDQTNHDASSR
-576 LAAADDDLQELV
+576 Q
-588 VS
+588 

>member
-1 MNTFPLFFKLETR
+1 MNTFPLFFKLEDR

-21 GDVALRKADLLSRAG
+21 GEVALRKADLLSRAG
-36 ACITVLAP
+36 ACITILAP
-44 SIDHDIEALLSD
+44 DISHELQALLTD
-56 SKHQLIYENYNKSY
+56 SKHEFIYENYNKTY
-70 MSGARIIIA
+70 MSGARVIIA
-79 ATDEET
+79 ATDDET

-90 HADATER
+90 HADATEL

-106 PHLCDFIFPAIV
+106 PHLCDFIFPAII

-185 GKVSELMFAGNED
+185 GQVSQLMFAGNETEATA
-198 QASALLKSDL
+198 QLKADL
-208 DTTAA
+208 DSTAA
-213 AIGNSSTASETA
+213 AISKKSDDANSVRESDAIKNVASNE
-225 PVTSVAKA
+225 
-233 MLNNDASQANATEQH
+233 
-248 LSTQSEQSA
+248 SEKNLPA
-257 QSAQTEMG
+257 IG

-289 QADIVYYDAL
+289 QADVVFYDAL

-310 DADKVYVGKKRSNHA
+310 DADKVFVGKKRSNHT

-337 SAKTGR
+337 HAKQGR

-356 GRGGEEIESLRAHGV
+356 GRGGEEIESLRAHNV

-421 LNTDETL
+421 LNTDETV

-435 SLPRL
+435 SLARL
-440 TEGLIDAGRSAD
+440 TEGLVDAGRSSE

-469 TGTLDNIVAQQAE
+469 TGTLATIVAKQEQ

-493 GDVVSLQDDLAW
+493 GDVVSLHHDLAW
-505 YNQKKLLDSQH
+505 YNLQNQQHSQ
-516 NNQRNGQ
+516 NS
-523 HTHDT
+523 DDI
-528 ARKARNWL
+528 AKNWL
-536 RGGVANTDKAHADK
+536 REGSRGKAV
-550 NHYNHKQP
+550 KQP
-558 TDARSTDQQAH
+558 IDQQAH

-576 LAAADDDLQELV
+576 LATQQGDGLEQLIVD
-588 VS
+588 

>member
-1 MNTFPLFFKLETR
+1 MNTFPLFFKLDNR

-36 ACITVLAP
+36 AAITIVAP
-44 SIDHDIEALLSD
+44 SICDELHALLSNE
-56 SKHQLIYENYNKSY
+56 KHTLIYENYNKKY
-70 MSGARIIIA
+70 MQGARVIIA
-79 ATDEET
+79 GTDDEA

-90 HADATER
+90 HADATAL

-156 KLAGEFRSEVKA
+156 KLAGEFRSEVKN

-185 GKVSELMFAGNED
+185 GKVSELIFAGNETEATA
-198 QASALLKSDL
+198 QLQKDL
-208 DTTAA
+208 A
-213 AIGNSSTASETA
+213 ETA
-225 PVTSVAKA
+225 KKIANQHSDDTEVATNSAANLDNQDTDSDISNKGKNPV
-233 MLNNDASQANATEQH
+233 
-248 LSTQSEQSA
+248 
-257 QSAQTEMG
+257 G

-289 QADIVYYDAL
+289 QADIVFYDAL

-325 VAQLGINELLVN
+325 VAQLGINELLIN
-337 SAKTGR
+337 EAKKGR

-406 GFLKAGAPNS
+406 GFLKAGVPNEKFE
-416 NFKSF
+416 N
-421 LNTDETL
+421 LLDTNETV

-435 SLPRL
+435 SLERL
-440 TEGLIDAGRSAD
+440 TEGLVEAGRSSE

-469 TGTLDNIVAQQAE
+469 TGTLASIVERQEQ

-493 GDVVSLQDDLAW
+493 GDVVALHHDLAW
-505 YNQKKLLDSQH
+505 YNLHLQQH
-516 NNQRNGQ
+516 EQSLAN
-523 HTHDT
+523 TES
-528 ARKARNWL
+528 NWL
-536 RGGVANTDKAHADK
+536 RGGTATTPKGQAKGQAV
-550 NHYNHKQP
+550 
-558 TDARSTDQQAH
+558 DQQAH
-569 ALSMVAN
+569 ALSMIAT
-576 LAAADDDLQELV
+576 LSESKEDSLEQLV
-588 VS
+588 IG

>member
-1 MNTFPLFFKLETR
+1 MNTFPLFFKLENR

-36 ACITVLAP
+36 AAITIVAP
-44 SIDHDIEALLSD
+44 SICDELHALLSD
-56 SKHQLIYENYNKSY
+56 EKHTLIYENYNKKY
-70 MSGARIIIA
+70 MQGARVIIA
-79 ATDEET
+79 GTDDEA

-90 HADATER
+90 HADATAL

-156 KLAGEFRSEVKA
+156 KLAGEFRSEVKR

-185 GKVSELMFAGNED
+185 GKVSELIFAGNETEATA
-198 QASALLKSDL
+198 QLQKDL
-208 DTTAA
+208 A
-213 AIGNSSTASETA
+213 ETA
-225 PVTSVAKA
+225 KKIANQHSDDTEVATNSAANLDNQDTDSDISNKGKNPV
-233 MLNNDASQANATEQH
+233 
-248 LSTQSEQSA
+248 
-257 QSAQTEMG
+257 G

-310 DADKVYVGKKRSNHA
+310 DADKVFVGKKRNNHA
-325 VAQLGINELLVN
+325 VAQLGINELLIN
-337 SAKTGR
+337 SAKQGR

-406 GFLKAGAPNS
+406 GFLKAGAPNEKFE
-416 NFKSF
+416 N
-421 LNTDETL
+421 LLDTNETV

-435 SLPRL
+435 SLARL
-440 TEGLIDAGRSAD
+440 TEGLVDAGRSAD

-469 TGTLDNIVAQQAE
+469 TGTLESIVALQEQN
-482 AQLPTPALLIM
+482 QLPTPALLIM
-493 GDVVSLQDDLAW
+493 GDVVALHDDLAW
-505 YNQKKLLDSQH
+505 YNKQNK
-516 NNQRNGQ
+516 
-523 HTHDT
+523 DT
-528 ARKARNWL
+528 GDTETNWL
-536 RGGVANTDKAHADK
+536 RAGTAITD
-550 NHYNHKQP
+550 Q
-558 TDARSTDQQAH
+558 DAKKPIDQQAH
-569 ALSMVAN
+569 ALSMIAN
-576 LAAADDDLQELV
+576 LAAQQEEGLEQLV
-588 VS
+588 IG

>member
-1 MNTFPLFFKLETR
+1 MNTFPLFFKLEDR

-21 GDVALRKADLLSRAG
+21 GEVALRKADLLSRAG
-36 ACITVLAP
+36 ACITILAP
-44 SIDHDIEALLSD
+44 DISHELQALLTD
-56 SKHQLIYENYNKSY
+56 SKHEFIYENYNKTY
-70 MSGARIIIA
+70 MSGARVIIA
-79 ATDEET
+79 ATDDET

-90 HADATER
+90 HADATEL

-106 PHLCDFIFPAIV
+106 PHLCDFIFPAII

-185 GKVSELMFAGNED
+185 GQVSQLMFAGNETEATA
-198 QASALLKSDL
+198 QLKADL
-208 DTTAA
+208 DSTAA
-213 AIGNSSTASETA
+213 AISKKS
-225 PVTSVAKA
+225 
-233 MLNNDASQANATEQH
+233 DDANAVKESDMITAT
-248 LSTQSEQSA
+248 LSDESEKNLPA
-257 QSAQTEMG
+257 IG

-289 QADIVYYDAL
+289 QADVVFYDAL

-310 DADKVYVGKKRSNHA
+310 DADKVFVGKKRSNHT
-325 VAQLGINELLVN
+325 VAQLGINELLVTH
-337 SAKTGR
+337 AKQGR

-356 GRGGEEIESLRAHGV
+356 GRGGEEIESLRANNV

-416 NFKSF
+416 NFENF
-421 LNTDETL
+421 LNTDETV

-435 SLPRL
+435 SLTRL
-440 TEGLIDAGRSAD
+440 TEGLVDAGRSSE

-469 TGTLDNIVAQQAE
+469 TGTLATIVAKQEQ

-493 GDVVSLQDDLAW
+493 GDVVSLHHDLAW
-505 YNQKKLLDSQH
+505 YNLQNQQHSQ
-516 NNQRNGQ
+516 NSN
-523 HTHDT
+523 DI
-528 ARKARNWL
+528 AKNWL
-536 RGGVANTDKAHADK
+536 REGSRGKAV
-550 NHYNHKQP
+550 KQP
-558 TDARSTDQQAH
+558 RDQQAH
-569 ALSMVAN
+569 ALSMVEN
-576 LAAADDDLQELV
+576 LATQQGDGLEQLIID
-588 VS
+588 

>member
-1 MNTFPLFFKLETR
+1 MNTFPLFFKLEDR

-21 GDVALRKADLLSRAG
+21 GEVALRKADLLSRAG
-36 ACITVLAP
+36 ACITILAP
-44 SIDHDIEALLSD
+44 DISHELQALLTD
-56 SKHQLIYENYNKSY
+56 DKHQFIYENYNKTY
-70 MSGARIIIA
+70 MVGARVIIA
-79 ATDEET
+79 ATDNET
-85 LNHQI
+85 FNHQI
-90 HADATER
+90 HADATEL

-106 PHLCDFIFPAIV
+106 PHLCDFIFPAII

-156 KLAGEFRSEVKA
+156 KLAGDFRSEVKA

-185 GKVSELMFAGNED
+185 GQVSQLMFAGNETEATAQL
-198 QASALLKSDL
+198 QADL
-208 DTTAA
+208 NSTAA
-213 AIGNSSTASETA
+213 AISKKS
-225 PVTSVAKA
+225 
-233 MLNNDASQANATEQH
+233 DDANAMKETDTITAT
-248 LSTQSEQSA
+248 LSDESEKELPA
-257 QSAQTEMG
+257 VG

-289 QADIVYYDAL
+289 QADIVFYDAL

-310 DADKVYVGKKRSNHA
+310 DADKVFVGKKRSNHT

-337 SAKTGR
+337 HAKQGR

-356 GRGGEEIESLRAHGV
+356 GRGGEEIESLRANNV

-421 LNTDETL
+421 LNTDETV

-435 SLPRL
+435 SLARL
-440 TEGLIDAGRSAD
+440 TEGLVDAGRSSE

-457 VSNASMPNQQVL
+457 VSNASMSNQQVL
-469 TGTLDNIVAQQAE
+469 TGTLATIVAKQEQ

-493 GDVVSLQDDLAW
+493 GDVVSLHHDLAW
-505 YNQKKLLDSQH
+505 YNLQNQQHSQ
-516 NNQRNGQ
+516 NS
-523 HTHDT
+523 DDI
-528 ARKARNWL
+528 AKNWL
-536 RGGVANTDKAHADK
+536 REGSRGEAVKK
-550 NHYNHKQP
+550 
-558 TDARSTDQQAH
+558 SVDQQAH

-576 LAAADDDLQELV
+576 LATQHGDGPEQLIVD
-588 VS
+588 

>member
-1 MNTFPLFFKLETR
+1 MIGNTMNTFPLFFKLEDR
-14 KVLIVGG
+14 KILIVGG

-44 SIDHDIEALLSD
+44 NICDELQALLSS
-56 SKHQLIYENYNKSY
+56 SKHALIYENYNKSY
-70 MSGARIIIA
+70 MSGARVIIA
-79 ATDEET
+79 ATDDEA

-90 HADATER
+90 HADATDL

-156 KLAGEFRSEVKA
+156 KLAGEFRTEVKA

-185 GKVSELMFAGNED
+185 GKVSELMFAGNET
-198 QASALLKSDL
+198 QATTQLQADL
-208 DTTAA
+208 DATAA
-213 AIGNSSTASETA
+213 KLAST
-225 PVTSVAKA
+225 
-233 MLNNDASQANATEQH
+233 NNDSPAIEPNYTEH
-248 LSTQSEQSA
+248 PDAITTDLSSLDTA
-257 QSAQTEMG
+257 AQTHTTVPVG

-310 DADKVYVGKKRSNHA
+310 DADKVFVGKKRNNHA

-337 SAKTGR
+337 SAKEGR

-421 LNTDETL
+421 LDTDETV

-440 TEGLIDAGRSAD
+440 TEGLIDAGRSEN

-469 TGTLDNIVAQQAE
+469 TGTLATIVELQE
-482 AQLPTPALLIM
+482 KNQLPTPALLIM
-493 GDVVSLQDDLAW
+493 GDVVALHHDLAW
-505 YNQKKLLDSQH
+505 YNLQNQQHSQ
-516 NNQRNGQ
+516 NS
-523 HTHDT
+523 DDL
-528 ARKARNWL
+528 AKNWL
-536 RGGVANTDKAHADK
+536 RGGTAATPKSVAAQYEANGSNTNA
-550 NHYNHKQP
+550 
-558 TDARSTDQQAH
+558 QQAH
-569 ALSMVAN
+569 ALSMVAT
-576 LAAADDDLQELV
+576 LSE
-588 VS
+588 

>member
-1 MNTFPLFFKLETR
+1 MAE
-14 KVLIVGG
+14 IQ
-21 GDVALRKADLLSRAG
+21 
-36 ACITVLAP
+36 
-44 SIDHDIEALLSD
+44 ALLSD
-56 SKHQLIYENYNKSY
+56 SKHQLIYENYHKTY
-70 MSGARIIIA
+70 MTGARVIIA
-79 ATDEET
+79 ATDDET

-90 HADATER
+90 HADATEI

-106 PHLCDFIFPAIV
+106 PPLCDFIFPAIV

-156 KLAGEFRSEVKA
+156 KLAGDFRTEVKS

-185 GKVSELMFAGNED
+185 GQVSELMFAGNET
-198 QASALLKSDL
+198 QAAAQLQADL
-208 DTTAA
+208 DETAA
-213 AIGNSSTASETA
+213 KIDRTSNANTQIPQTAISVTDSKDQPQQHPEHSAAS
-225 PVTSVAKA
+225 
-233 MLNNDASQANATEQH
+233 
-248 LSTQSEQSA
+248 SEQ
-257 QSAQTEMG
+257 TPIG

-310 DADKVYVGKKRSNHA
+310 DADKVFVGKKRSNHA

-337 SAKTGR
+337 SAKEGR

-421 LNTDETL
+421 LNTDETV

-440 TEGLIDAGRSAD
+440 TEGLIEAGRNAD

-457 VSNASMPNQQVL
+457 ISNASMPNQHVL
-469 TGTLDNIVAQQAE
+469 TGTLTTIVAQQE
-482 AQLPTPALLIM
+482 KAQLPTPALLIM
-493 GDVVSLQDDLAW
+493 GDVVALHHNLAW
-505 YNQKKLLDSQH
+505 YNLQNQQH
-516 NNQRNGQ
+516 NQNVS
-523 HTHDT
+523 DT
-528 ARKARNWL
+528 ANNWL
-536 RGGVANTDKAHADK
+536 RGGTAATPKETSL
-550 NHYNHKQP
+550 Q
-558 TDARSTDQQAH
+558 QQAH

-576 LAAADDDLQELV
+576 LATQQEDGLEKLV
-588 VS
+588 ID

>member
-1 MNTFPLFFKLETR
+1 MNTFPLFFKLEDR

-36 ACITVLAP
+36 TCITVLAP
-44 SIDHDIEALLSD
+44 SISTEIQALLSD
-56 SKHQLIYENYNKSY
+56 SKHELIYENYNKAY
-70 MSGARIIIA
+70 MAGARVIIA
-79 ATDEET
+79 ATDDEA

-90 HADATER
+90 HADATEL

-156 KLAGEFRSEVKA
+156 KLAGDFRTEVKT

-185 GKVSELMFAGNED
+185 GEVSQLMFAGNENEAAAKL
-198 QASALLKSDL
+198 QADL
-208 DTTAA
+208 DKTAA
-213 AIGNSSTASETA
+213 AISEK
-225 PVTSVAKA
+225 SVADDISKT
-233 MLNNDASQANATEQH
+233 SQTMQNAI
-248 LSTQSEQSA
+248 
-257 QSAQTEMG
+257 G

-310 DADKVYVGKKRSNHA
+310 DADKVFVGKKRSNHA

-337 SAKTGR
+337 SAKEGR

-421 LNTDETL
+421 LNTDETV

-440 TEGLIDAGRSAD
+440 TTGLIDAGRSSD

-469 TGTLDNIVAQQAE
+469 TGTLADIVELQEQN
-482 AQLPTPALLIM
+482 QLPTPALLIM
-493 GDVVSLQDDLAW
+493 GDVVSLHHDLAW
-505 YNQKKLLDSQH
+505 YNLQNQQH
-516 NNQRNGQ
+516 NQNVS
-523 HTHDT
+523 DT
-528 ARKARNWL
+528 DDNWL
-536 RGGVANTDKAHADK
+536 RGGTAATPKSTAH
-550 NHYNHKQP
+550 
-558 TDARSTDQQAH
+558 QQAH
-569 ALSMVAN
+569 ALSMIAN
-576 LAAADDDLQELV
+576 LAEKNESDSLEQLV
-588 VS
+588 IG

>member
-1 MNTFPLFFKLETR
+1 MNTFPLFFKLEDR

-36 ACITVLAP
+36 AAITILAP
-44 SIDHDIEALLSD
+44 SISHELQTLLSHTKYKA
-56 SKHQLIYENYNKSY
+56 KHELIYENYNKAY
-70 MSGARIIIA
+70 MTGARVIIA
-79 ATDEET
+79 ATDDET

-90 HADATER
+90 HADASEL

-156 KLAGEFRSEVKA
+156 KLAGEFRGEVKA

-185 GKVSELMFAGNED
+185 GEVSQLMFAGNENEAAAQL
-198 QASALLKSDL
+198 QADL
-208 DTTAA
+208 DHTAA
-213 AIGNSSTASETA
+213 VIASSGKNTLDNAFSESQ
-225 PVTSVAKA
+225 SVK
-233 MLNNDASQANATEQH
+233 NT
-248 LSTQSEQSA
+248 
-257 QSAQTEMG
+257 MG

-310 DADKVYVGKKRSNHA
+310 DADKVFVGKKRSNHA

-337 SAKTGR
+337 SAKEGR

-421 LNTDETL
+421 LNTDETV

-440 TEGLIDAGRSAD
+440 TTGLIDAGRSSD

-469 TGTLDNIVAQQAE
+469 TGTLADIVELQE
-482 AQLPTPALLIM
+482 KNQLPTPALLIM
-493 GDVVSLQDDLAW
+493 GDVVSLHHDLAW
-505 YNQKKLLDSQH
+505 YHLDSQQH
-516 NNQRNGQ
+516 NQNVS
-523 HTHDT
+523 DT
-528 ARKARNWL
+528 DDNWL
-536 RGGVANTDKAHADK
+536 RG
-550 NHYNHKQP
+550 
-558 TDARSTDQQAH
+558 STAATPNKEMTSQQAH

-576 LAAADDDLQELV
+576 LATADDSLEQLV
-588 VS
+588 IG

>member
-1 MNTFPLFFKLETR
+1 MNTFPLFFKLDNR

-36 ACITVLAP
+36 AAITIVAP
-44 SIDHDIEALLSD
+44 SICDELHALLSD
-56 SKHQLIYENYNKSY
+56 EKHTLIYENYNKKY
-70 MSGARIIIA
+70 MQGARVIIA
-79 ATDEET
+79 GTDDEA

-90 HADATER
+90 HADATAL

-156 KLAGEFRSEVKA
+156 KLAGEFRSEVKN

-185 GKVSELMFAGNED
+185 GKVSELIFAGNETEATA
-198 QASALLKSDL
+198 QLQKDL
-208 DTTAA
+208 A
-213 AIGNSSTASETA
+213 ETA
-225 PVTSVAKA
+225 KKIANQHSDDTEVATNSAANLDNQDTDSDISNKGKNPV
-233 MLNNDASQANATEQH
+233 
-248 LSTQSEQSA
+248 
-257 QSAQTEMG
+257 G

-289 QADIVYYDAL
+289 QADIVFYDAL

-325 VAQLGINELLVN
+325 VAQLGINELLIN
-337 SAKTGR
+337 EAKKGR

-406 GFLKAGAPNS
+406 GFLKAGVPNEKFE
-416 NFKSF
+416 N
-421 LNTDETL
+421 LLDTDETV

-435 SLPRL
+435 SLERL
-440 TEGLIDAGRSAD
+440 TEGLIEAGRSSE

-469 TGTLDNIVAQQAE
+469 TGTLASIVERQEQ

-493 GDVVSLQDDLAW
+493 GDVVALHHDLAW
-505 YNQKKLLDSQH
+505 YNLHLQQH
-516 NNQRNGQ
+516 EQSLAN
-523 HTHDT
+523 TES
-528 ARKARNWL
+528 NWL
-536 RGGVANTDKAHADK
+536 RGGTATTPKGQAKGQAV
-550 NHYNHKQP
+550 
-558 TDARSTDQQAH
+558 DQQAH
-569 ALSMVAN
+569 ALSMIAT
-576 LAAADDDLQELV
+576 LSEAKEDSLEQLIIG
-588 VS
+588 